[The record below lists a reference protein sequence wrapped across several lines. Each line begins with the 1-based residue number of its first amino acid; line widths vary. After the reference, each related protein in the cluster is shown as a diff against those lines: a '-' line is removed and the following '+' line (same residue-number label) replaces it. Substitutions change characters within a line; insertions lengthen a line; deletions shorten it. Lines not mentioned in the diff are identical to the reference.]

1 MQQQQ
6 KIDFAPSFS
15 FYSSDGSITS
25 TAIAKVIHE
34 EQAARLFHENNEEV
48 EYEEYPFEFEFSLVS
63 IGEEETDSSGWTV
76 FNQETDDIAREI
88 KSTDDEIDASSAT
101 TTVPF
106 GKLFIGEREES
117 SSSSYSSS
125 ESESPRSTRS
135 GLSSPSVTKCKKSS
149 STGSGSGSGS
159 GSKRWIFR
167 YLLRRSNSE
176 GKQPKKAGSPKH
188 KRISGEVSKTGGR
201 WKAETPVHEQFYVQ
215 RRAENESGKRKSFLP
230 YRKDLVGLVGMG
242 KMLPF

>member
-1 MQQQQ
+1 MQNQQQQ
-6 KIDFAPSFS
+6 IIDFAPSFS
-15 FYSSDGSITS
+15 CYSSDGSITS

-34 EQAARLFHENNEEV
+34 EQAARLLHENNEEV
-48 EYEEYPFEFEFSLVS
+48 EYYEEYPFEFSLLS
-63 IGEEETDSSGWTV
+63 INEEETDSRGWTV
-76 FNQETDDIAREI
+76 FNPEN
-88 KSTDDEIDASSAT
+88 DDEIIDASSAV
-101 TTVPF
+101 TTVPLA
-106 GKLFIGEREES
+106 KLFIGEPEES
-117 SSSSYSSS
+117 SSSSYSSTES
-125 ESESPRSTRS
+125 EESESLRSTRS
-135 GLSSPSVTKCKKSS
+135 GSSSLPGVTKCKKSS
-149 STGSGSGSGS
+149 STGSGSGS

-176 GKQPKKAGSPKH
+176 GKQPKKADSPKL

-230 YRKDLVGLVGMG
+230 YRKNLVGLVGMG